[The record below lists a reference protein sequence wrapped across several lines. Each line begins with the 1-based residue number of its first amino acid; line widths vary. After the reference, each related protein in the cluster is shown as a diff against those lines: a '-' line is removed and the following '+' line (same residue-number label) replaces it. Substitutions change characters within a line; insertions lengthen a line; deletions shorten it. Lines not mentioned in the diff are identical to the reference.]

1 MSDKRV
7 LEQTEKIRL
16 NLYVPVF
23 LADALDRYA
32 NRMGLNRSAA
42 FTVILNQLYEREQAE
57 EYVNVLK
64 EMKNINQI
72 MNQSMGEN
80 MTAEDMIKEMK
91 EFVEVI
97 KGMDKEDK
105 ING

>member
-57 EYVNVLK
+57 EYVSVLK
-64 EMKNINQI
+64 EMKNINQ
-72 MNQSMGEN
+72 SMGEGV
-80 MTAEDMIKEMK
+80 TAEQMIKEMK
-91 EFVEVI
+91 GFIEVI
-97 KGMDKEDK
+97 KEIEDK
-105 ING
+105 K